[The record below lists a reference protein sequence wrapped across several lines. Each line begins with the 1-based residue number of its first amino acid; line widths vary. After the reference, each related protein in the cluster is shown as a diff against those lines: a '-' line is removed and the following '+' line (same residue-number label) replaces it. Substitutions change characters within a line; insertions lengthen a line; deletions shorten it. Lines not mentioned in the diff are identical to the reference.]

1 MVKRDSDKIKFY
13 IKSNELFNDVSLLS
27 SYMTKNV
34 VTKEGSALDE
44 FVISEDEKDVYEVCV
59 EQTIPHI
66 YEAMLKITNGVDNA
80 FDNTVGEISF
90 SVVDNSAYNDNVLIL
105 VDATIRDCMKYGVLA
120 EFYSINTNVDLY
132 TLAKNK
138 HAENMRLLQQRLFQL
153 KKKAI
158 SSQVS

>member
-80 FDNTVGEISF
+80 FDKTAGEISF
-90 SVVDNSAYNDNVLIL
+90 LVVDNSAYNDNVLTL

-153 KKKAI
+153 KKKAV

>member
-1 MVKRDSDKIKFY
+1 MVTRESGEIKFY
-13 IKSNELFNDVSLLS
+13 IKSNDMFNDVSHLS
-27 SYMTKNV
+27 SYMAKNV
-34 VTKEGSALDE
+34 VTKDGSALDE
-44 FVISEDEKDVYEVCV
+44 FIVSEDERDVFDVCV

-80 FDNTVGEISF
+80 FNKTVGEISF
-90 SVVDNSAYNDNVLIL
+90 LVVDNSAYNDNVLAL

-132 TLAKNK
+132 TLAKKK

>member
-1 MVKRDSDKIKFY
+1 MVKNESGKIKFY

-44 FVISEDEKDVYEVCV
+44 FVISEDEKGVYEVCV

-66 YEAMLKITNGVDNA
+66 YEAMLKLTNGVDNA
-80 FDNTVGEISF
+80 FDKTVGEISF
-90 SVVDNSAYNDNVLIL
+90 SVIDNSAYNDNVLSL

-120 EFYSINTNVDLY
+120 EFYSINTQVDLF
-132 TLAKNK
+132 TLARNK

-153 KKKAI
+153 KKKSI
-158 SSQVS
+158 SSQLA

>member
-1 MVKRDSDKIKFY
+1 MINNESGVIKFS
-13 IKSNELFNDVSLLS
+13 IGSDELFNDVSLLS

-34 VTKEGSALDE
+34 VMDGGSAMDE
-44 FVISEDEKDVYEVCV
+44 FIISEDEKDVFDVCV
-59 EQTIPHI
+59 EQTMPYI

-80 FDNTVGEISF
+80 FNKTVGEISF
-90 SVVDNSAYNDNVLIL
+90 SVVDNSEYNDNVLTL

-153 KKKAI
+153 KKKSI